1 METIVGF
8 LSRPHGFNVLSTIGK
23 LDGFKILKI
32 YTHKFNPK
40 SQDPNRNIRDDFELF
55 VNKCKELSIP
65 LETIDS
71 KDSIIKNCPE
81 CDYIIEV
88 SWRYIIPSNI
98 VKKSRIGTFGIHR
111 GKLPEYG
118 GAEPI
123 KQAMK
128 NNENEIILS
137 SHYLQ
142 PKIDSGDVITTLKY
156 DLPDNLPK
164 DLEKK
169 IQQIREDI
177 TPLFSKIALQTI
189 EIFKDN

>member
-1 METIVGF
+1 
-8 LSRPHGFNVLSTIGK
+8 
-23 LDGFKILKI
+23 
-32 YTHKFNPK
+32 
-40 SQDPNRNIRDDFELF
+40 
-55 VNKCKELSIP
+55 
-65 LETIDS
+65 
-71 KDSIIKNCPE
+71 
-81 CDYIIEV
+81 
-88 SWRYIIPSNI
+88 
-98 VKKSRIGTFGIHR
+98 
-111 GKLPEYG
+111 
-118 GAEPI
+118 
-123 KQAMK
+123 MK